1 MGETGRVLPCVI
13 IIFLKNDSQSR
24 WFAYQRRMDGGDA
37 QRMNICCV
45 VIPSPV
51 QFANAAE
58 EGDKSHSVEGGF
70 IILICD

>member
-1 MGETGRVLPCVI
+1 
-13 IIFLKNDSQSR
+13 
-24 WFAYQRRMDGGDA
+24 MDGGDA

-70 IILICD
+70 IILIGD